1 MKTLEDDMLRSQAVV
16 PDTVMSWNVAESL
29 RIPIESFDVLQD
41 KPVSYGDLFMF
52 P

>member
-1 MKTLEDDMLRSQAVV
+1 MLRSQAVV
-16 PDTVMSWNVAESL
+16 PNTVMSWNVVKSL
-29 RIPIESFDVLQD
+29 RVPIESFDVLQD